1 MREDKAVKR
10 QQQGIAGSN
19 PDSVKPAKTLII
31 DKYKN
36 IIELNKIKR

>member
-10 QQQGIAGSN
+10 QQQDLVGSN
-19 PDSVKPAKTLII
+19 PDSVKPDKTLII